1 MLVIGPRTLR
11 SIGADFLHLA
21 IKIPPRPS
29 FKWILTPDSSPI
41 LNCRT
46 PFCPFFPATLRGEIT
61 MRHFDA
67 WIVRDPYSIWH
78 YYSSGRRWQDTV
90 RALIQDRK
98 ICSPT
103 LSDNGRPVDPYASPI
118 DPQQSCDLLCRLPP
132 EIRQMIWGYVFG
144 ADTLHLVQ
152 IKDKVK
158 HVRCP
163 QPSPS
168 LTQHRHCC
176 PLTPAR
182 WRVYDGRAPGH
193 SDRLL
198 YPHTHD
204 LLPENLS
211 DSGLSLLRTCRAIYA
226 ETADLLYRNS
236 TFDVDDLY
244 TFIAF
249 TQNICPRRL
258 RSIRRL
264 TVQWM
269 PVWQP
274 LSGQDHKESIFAHTH
289 SDALWAQFWSRVASL
304 PALQELRLSIDLG
317 RFTGTS
323 IGGGAVLIAGQKLP
337 LILTEPWLLPLLNVR
352 GLREFELA
360 VTARC
365 DTAAKG
371 AIEGDLCRDAGVL
384 RDQLRAV
391 MCSPAGTPLNR
402 IKELGLMDFDPLD
415 ILAEE
420 DSGTRKG
427 PRLAITAA

>member
-1 MLVIGPRTLR
+1 
-11 SIGADFLHLA
+11 
-21 IKIPPRPS
+21 
-29 FKWILTPDSSPI
+29 
-41 LNCRT
+41 
-46 PFCPFFPATLRGEIT
+46 

-98 ICSPT
+98 ICSPAVI
-103 LSDNGRPVDPYASPI
+103 DNGRPVDSYASPI
-118 DPQQSCDLLCRLPP
+118 ESQNSCDLLRRLPP
-132 EIRQMIWGYVFG
+132 EIRQMVWGYVFG
-144 ADTLHLVQ
+144 ADTVHLVQ

-158 HVRCP
+158 HVRCVNP
-163 QPSPS
+163 APS

-182 WRVYDGRAPGH
+182 WRVYDGRVPGH

-204 LLPENLS
+204 LLPDNLS
-211 DSGLSLLRTCRAIYA
+211 DSGAALLRTCRAIYA
-226 ETADLLYRNS
+226 ETVDMLYRNS
-236 TFDVDDLY
+236 TFDVDDMY

-289 SDALWAQFWSRVASL
+289 SDALWIQFWGRVASL
-304 PALQELRLSIDLG
+304 PALEELQFSIDLG
-317 RFTGTS
+317 RFTGTI
-323 IGGGAVLIAGQKLP
+323 IGGGVVVVAGQRLP
-337 LILTEPWLLPLLNVR
+337 LVLTEPWLLPLLNVR
-352 GLREFELA
+352 GLKEFELA

-365 DTAAKG
+365 DTASKG
-371 AIEGDLCRDAGVL
+371 VIEGDLCRDAGVL

-391 MCSPAGTPLNR
+391 MCSPIGTP
-402 IKELGLMDFDPLD
+402 IDEVKELGLVDVDALK
-415 ILAEE
+415 
-420 DSGTRKG
+420 TRKSEG
-427 PRLAITAA
+427 SARRNRPRLAITAA

>member
-1 MLVIGPRTLR
+1 
-11 SIGADFLHLA
+11 
-21 IKIPPRPS
+21 
-29 FKWILTPDSSPI
+29 
-41 LNCRT
+41 
-46 PFCPFFPATLRGEIT
+46 

-67 WIVRDPYSIWH
+67 WVVRDPYSIWH

-90 RALIQDRK
+90 RTLIHDRK
-98 ICSPT
+98 ICSPANDEDPPAT
-103 LSDNGRPVDPYASPI
+103 GSDPYTARTPI
-118 DPQQSCDLLCRLPP
+118 NPQSTSNLLTLLPP
-132 EIRQMIWGYVFG
+132 EIRQMIWAHVFG

-152 IKDKVK
+152 VKDKIR
-158 HVRCP
+158 HVRCAES
-163 QPSPS
+163 SPS

-182 WRVYDGRAPGH
+182 WRVYDGRVPGH

-198 YPHTHD
+198 YPHTHE

-211 DSGLSLLRTCRAIYA
+211 DSGAGVLRTCRAVYA

-236 TFDVDDLY
+236 TFDVDDLF

-249 TQNICPRRL
+249 AQSISPRRL
-258 RSIRRL
+258 RAIRKL

-274 LSGQDHKESIFAHTH
+274 LTGQDHPGSIYAHTH
-289 SDALWAQFWSRVASL
+289 SDALWMQFWATVASL
-304 PALQELRLSIDLG
+304 PALRELRLSIDLG
-317 RFTGTS
+317 RFTGT
-323 IGGGAVLIAGQKLP
+323 ITGGGAVVVAGQRLP
-337 LILTEPWLLPLLNVR
+337 LVLAEPWLLPLLNVR
-352 GLREFELA
+352 GLTEFELA

-371 AIEGDLCRDAGVL
+371 VIEGDLCRDAAVL

-391 MCSPAGTPLNR
+391 MCSPVGTELAE
-402 IKELGLMDFDPLD
+402 IKELGWNQGELLRELF
-415 ILAEE
+415 EE
-420 DSGTRKG
+420 LRDESPVRRSG

>member
-1 MLVIGPRTLR
+1 
-11 SIGADFLHLA
+11 
-21 IKIPPRPS
+21 
-29 FKWILTPDSSPI
+29 
-41 LNCRT
+41 
-46 PFCPFFPATLRGEIT
+46 

-98 ICSPT
+98 ICSPAVT
-103 LSDNGRPVDPYASPI
+103 DTDNGQPVDPYARPV
-118 DPQQSCDLLCRLPP
+118 DPQPACDLLRRLPP

-144 ADTLHLVQ
+144 ADTVHLVQ

-158 HVRCP
+158 HVRCAHP
-163 QPSPS
+163 APS

-182 WRVYDGRAPGH
+182 WRVYDGRVPGH

-204 LLPENLS
+204 LLPDNLS
-211 DSGLSLLRTCRAIYA
+211 DSGAALLRTCRAIYA

-249 TQNICPRRL
+249 AQGICPRRL

-289 SDALWAQFWSRVASL
+289 SDALWIQFWSRVASL
-304 PALQELRLSIDLG
+304 PALQELRFSIDLG
-317 RFTGTS
+317 RFTGT
-323 IGGGAVLIAGQKLP
+323 IVGGGRVVAAGQKLP
-337 LILTEPWLLPLLNVR
+337 LVLTEPWLLPLLNVR
-352 GLREFELA
+352 GLKVFELA

-371 AIEGDLCRDAGVL
+371 VIEGDLCRNAGVL

-391 MCSPAGTPLNR
+391 MCSPVGTPLDEV
-402 IKELGLMDFDPLD
+402 KELGLVDVDSLD
-415 ILAEE
+415 VQKSEGPA
-420 DSGTRKG
+420 RRNR